1 MSFCLIAKETV
12 DEGIKRIVNEEI
24 TQAIKEIDNRRLK
37 RGETIHEVRKHCK
50 KIRSVLR
57 LVRPQFE
64 ETYQF
69 ENAWFRDT
77 AKGLAEL
84 RDAEA
89 LIEIYDSL
97 LDKFDDQIDRRAFA
111 PVRRALTLRRNKIIE
126 KTGDLNQKLKELRV
140 RMHEAAGRVADWK
153 LKVNEFDG
161 IEGGFVATYRRARR
175 AMAMAYHIPT
185 AENFHEW
192 RKQVKYNDYHMRLL
206 GELWKPFMQ
215 SLAKETDDLS
225 DLLGDDHNL
234 DVLHKTL
241 LKSPKK
247 YGKKRD
253 IQVLLGLIDRR
264 SAELRAGAKTI
275 GARIFAEK
283 PKGFG
288 RRFRIYWEVWR
299 SEGELPSKKLSEEP
313 AVVTAAA

>member
-1 MSFCLIAKETV
+1 MSFALMAKETV
-12 DEGIKRIVNEEI
+12 EEGIKRIVNEEI
-24 TQAIKEIDNRRLK
+24 AQGIKEIDNRQLK
-37 RGETIHEVRKHCK
+37 RSEAIHEVRKHCK
-50 KIRSVLR
+50 KIRGALR
-57 LVRPQFE
+57 LARCQFE
-64 ETYQF
+64 DTYQF
-69 ENAWFRDT
+69 ENVWFRDT

-89 LIEIYDSL
+89 LIETYDGL
-97 LDKFDDQIDRRAFA
+97 LDKFEDQIDRRAFA
-111 PVRRALTLRRNKIIE
+111 SVRRALTLRRNEIIGE
-126 KTGDLNQKLKELRV
+126 AGDLSQKLKALRG
-140 RMHEAAGRVADWK
+140 RMRKAGRRVAAWK
-153 LKVNEFDG
+153 LKDNEFDG
-161 IEGGFVATYRRARR
+161 IERGLLATYRRARR
-175 AMAMAYHIPT
+175 AMAVAYHVPS
-185 AENFHEW
+185 AENIHEW

-215 SLAKETDDLS
+215 SLAQETDDLS

-234 DVLHKTL
+234 DVLHKAL

-264 SAELRAGAKTI
+264 SAELRAEAKTI

-283 PKGFG
+283 SKAFG
-288 RRFRIYWEVWR
+288 CRFRVYWEVWR
-299 SEGELPSKKLSEEP
+299 SEVELPSKKLSEEP